1 MLHGI
6 IDIGSSTVRMAV
18 YDIRGGDIEMLLKKK
33 HVVGLAAYVKDGV
46 MTQAGIDKAVEIL
59 KEFTGFLQ
67 CFHITRVAAFTTAAL
82 RNAKNSKEAVAEI
95 ERRTGLKIRVIT
107 GDEEATFDF
116 IGATHA
122 FGHQD
127 GLLVDIGGGSTEL
140 VAFAGGRILQK
151 VSLPLGATDF
161 HARFSD
167 DVLPTLA
174 ECRRMEEEAGRILSD
189 VDRYVSA
196 SANAATL
203 SVALTGAS
211 SPRGG
216 AVENEGVNFSNLHAD
231 ALAGIGGTFKSGLAL
246 YNAVYDMPMEN
257 LTIDARALPELVRR
271 FTSDRDLP
279 QDDVILLMRAV
290 PDRLPTILPGLTI
303 AHVVCQH
310 FGATRITYSDSGV
323 REGYIYSEIIGE

>member
-59 KEFTGFLQ
+59 EEFTGFLK

-95 ERRTGLKIRVIT
+95 ERRTGLAIRVIT

-140 VAFAGGRILQK
+140 VAFARGKIMQK

-174 ECRRMEEEAGRILSD
+174 ECRRMEEEAGRVLADI
-189 VDRYVSA
+189 DRYVTDAKKTALGSA
-196 SANAATL
+196 VSFNTL
-203 SVALTGAS
+203 
-211 SPRGG
+211 R
-216 AVENEGVNFSNLHAD
+216 AD

-257 LTIDARALPELVRR
+257 LTIDARALPELIRR

>member
-59 KEFTGFLQ
+59 EEFTGFLK
-67 CFHITRVAAFTTAAL
+67 CFHISRVAAFTTAAL

-95 ERRTGLKIRVIT
+95 ERRTGLAIRVIT

-140 VAFAGGRILQK
+140 VAFARGKIMQK

-174 ECRRMEEEAGRILSD
+174 ECRRMEEEAGRVLADI
-189 VDRYVSA
+189 DRYVTDAKKTALGSA
-196 SANAATL
+196 VSFNTL
-203 SVALTGAS
+203 
-211 SPRGG
+211 R
-216 AVENEGVNFSNLHAD
+216 AD

-257 LTIDARALPELVRR
+257 LTIDARALPELIRR

>member
-59 KEFTGFLQ
+59 AEFTGFLK
-67 CFHITRVAAFTTAAL
+67 CFHISRVAAFTTAAL

-174 ECRRMEEEAGRILSD
+174 ECRRMEEEAARILAD
-189 VDRYVSA
+189 VDRYVTDAKKTAPESTV
-196 SANAATL
+196 SFNT
-203 SVALTGAS
+203 
-211 SPRGG
+211 
-216 AVENEGVNFSNLHAD
+216 LHAD